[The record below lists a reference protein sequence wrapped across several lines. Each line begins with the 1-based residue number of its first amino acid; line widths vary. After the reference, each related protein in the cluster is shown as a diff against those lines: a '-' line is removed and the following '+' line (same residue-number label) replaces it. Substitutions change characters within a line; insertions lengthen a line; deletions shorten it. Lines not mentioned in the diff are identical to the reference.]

1 MILLR
6 TGRSAAERRAGGPL
20 RSAAA
25 SLAAVGVALPLT
37 PLGPLLGMSVLPPL
51 YYLLLG
57 SVLGLYAV
65 GLTAARRRY
74 ERRHL
79 LDAAPDHV
87 RQEEQ
92 EGKREGKGERAER

>member
-1 MILLR
+1 
-6 TGRSAAERRAGGPL
+6 
-20 RSAAA
+20 
-25 SLAAVGVALPLT
+25 PLT
-37 PLGPLLGMSVLPPL
+37 PLGPSLGMSALPPL

-79 LDAAPDHV
+79 ADVPDAP
-87 RQEEQ
+87 EERV
-92 EGKREGKGERAER
+92 GASRGARSGPLR

>member
-1 MILLR
+1 M
-6 TGRSAAERRAGGPL
+6 SA
-20 RSAAA
+20 
-25 SLAAVGVALPLT
+25 
-37 PLGPLLGMSVLPPL
+37 LPPL

-79 LDAAPDHV
+79 PGAAPDQV
-87 RQEEQ
+87 TER
-92 EGKREGKGERAER
+92 RGERAGR